1 VSAPE
6 KEAEGFERLAIGL
19 KRAGL
24 DPESFEWPPAREPN
38 RSIYRGLQSLDE
50 QDAAIFFGRD
60 GQITEGLDALRRMRD
75 GFGKRMLV
83 ILGASGAGK
92 SSFLKAG
99 LIARLKRDEE
109 NFLVLPVIR
118 PERAALS
125 GAHGLA
131 ASLGCDA
138 ESLNRTAD
146 LAAALSRLRM
156 PIIERLKS

>member
-1 VSAPE
+1 PLELKAKFHIADISQPE
-6 KEAEGFERLAIGL
+6 KEIEGFERLAIGL

-24 DPESFEWPPAREPN
+24 DPKSFAWPPPN
-38 RSIYRGLQSLDE
+38 DPHRPIYRGLQSLDE

-60 GQITEGLDALRRMRD
+60 ALITEGLDALRRMRS
-75 GFGKRMLV
+75 GAAKRMLV

-118 PERAALS
+118 PERTPLS
-125 GAHGLA
+125 GARGLA
-131 ASLGCDA
+131 ASL
-138 ESLNRTAD
+138 ESD
-146 LAAALSRLRM
+146 
-156 PIIERLKS
+156 